1 MSVRVLTSVMI
12 LWLGLAGS
20 PVAAQQRHGHPAPA
34 EDKIGQVSFP
44 ISCAPA
50 AQKPFERAVALLH
63 SFWYLEAVKG
73 FTEVTRLD
81 PQCAIGY
88 WGIAMSQWTQIWSP
102 PPPPALKRGW
112 EAVEKARTVT
122 VKNAKEADF
131 VAAAEAF
138 FKDAD
143 TLDHRTRA
151 TAYSRAMEQ
160 AYAKYPGDHEVA
172 IFYALS
178 LQATADPRDKTYA
191 RQRQSAAIA
200 EKVFAAQADH
210 PGAAHYIIH
219 AYDYPAL
226 ASKGLPAAGR
236 YAQFAPAVPHALH
249 MPSHIYVLLGMWPE
263 TVQGNVVAAEAE
275 RARGN
280 PDDHMHAIDY
290 LVYGYL
296 QMAQDASAKR
306 TLDQA
311 RAIMSDLAARNYN
324 SGRPT
329 AHFAM
334 AAVEARFAMER
345 NRWSEAAAIDPRPN
359 RFPHTEAMIYFAR
372 AIGAARSGN
381 AARAKADVDRLVELR
396 EALLQAKDG
405 YWAEQVEIQRR
416 GAMAWLARAEG
427 RNDEAL
433 ATMRAAAELEDSTE
447 KHNITPG
454 PIATARELLG
464 DLMLE
469 MGKPAEAAREYET
482 SLNRAPNRFKTL
494 YGVARASELAGDG
507 AKAKTFYTRLV
518 TVAAAS
524 DDQRPELRQA
534 RAFLGQP

>member
-1 MSVRVLTSVMI
+1 MKVGTIAIMMLVLGV
-12 LWLGLAGS
+12 WAW
-20 PVAAQQRHGHPAPA
+20 PAAAQHAHHALA
-34 EDKIGQVSFP
+34 TEKIGQVTFP

-50 AQKPFERAVALLH
+50 AQKPFDRAVALLH

-73 FTEVTRLD
+73 FTQVTQID

-88 WGIAMSQWTQIWSP
+88 WGIAMSNWTQIWSP
-102 PPPPALKRGW
+102 PPPPALKRGG
-112 EAVEKARTVT
+112 EAVEKAMAAMT
-122 VKNAKEADF
+122 KNAKEADF
-131 VAAAEAF
+131 IAAAEAF

-143 TLDHRTRA
+143 KADHRTRA
-151 TAYSRAMEQ
+151 MAYSKVMEQ
-160 AYAKYPGDHEVA
+160 AYAKYPSDREVA

-178 LQATADPRDKTYA
+178 LQATADPKDKAYA
-191 RQRQSAAIA
+191 RQKKSAEIA
-200 EKVFAAQADH
+200 EKVFAAEPDH

-226 ASKGLPAAGR
+226 AQKGLPAAGR

-263 TVQGNVVAAEAE
+263 TIQGNFVAAEAE
-275 RARGN
+275 RIRGN
-280 PDDHMHAIDY
+280 PDDRMHAIDY

-296 QMAQDASAKR
+296 QQAQDGEAKKIV
-306 TLDQA
+306 DQA
-311 RAIMSDLAARNYN
+311 RAVMSELAAKNYN

-334 AAVEARFAMER
+334 AAIEARWTMER
-345 NRWSEAAAIDPRPN
+345 AKWAEAAAIDPRPN
-359 RFPHTEAMIYFAR
+359 RFAHTEAMIYFAR
-372 AIGAARSGN
+372 AVGAARTGN

-416 GAMAWLARAEG
+416 GAAAWLARAQGKNE
-427 RNDEAL
+427 DAVAL
-433 ATMRAAAELEDSTE
+433 MRGAAELEDSTE

-464 DLMLE
+464 DMLLE
-469 MGKPAEAAREYET
+469 LNQPAQAAREYEA

-494 YGVARASELAGDG
+494 YGVARASELAGDRD
-507 AKAKTFYTRLV
+507 KARTYYTKLA

-524 DDQRPELRQA
+524 DNQRPELAQA
-534 RAFLGQP
+534 KAFLGTK